1 MYYHGV
7 PRVCDDGPGDL
18 GLNNISSLSPELQEF
33 LQHTRI
39 NISIRSVS

>member
-7 PRVCDDGPGDL
+7 PRVLDDGPGDL
-18 GLNNISSLSPELQEF
+18 AIDSIGDLSPELQEF
-33 LQHTRI
+33 LRHTRI